1 MKYKTI
7 VRGGS
12 MKREE
17 FERQLQQ
24 LVPRLDGKTTEAWYR
39 YGLEMC
45 GEFSYDFLEAMMMS
59 FGFLKNNFLPETVK
73 DVYGAIPA
81 AHFCP
86 PRWQPPPFTCKTA
99 AQQRR

>member
-39 YGLEMC
+39 YGLEKC
-45 GEFSYDFLEAMMMS
+45 GEFSYDF
-59 FGFLKNNFLPETVK
+59 
-73 DVYGAIPA
+73 
-81 AHFCP
+81 
-86 PRWQPPPFTCKTA
+86 
-99 AQQRR
+99 